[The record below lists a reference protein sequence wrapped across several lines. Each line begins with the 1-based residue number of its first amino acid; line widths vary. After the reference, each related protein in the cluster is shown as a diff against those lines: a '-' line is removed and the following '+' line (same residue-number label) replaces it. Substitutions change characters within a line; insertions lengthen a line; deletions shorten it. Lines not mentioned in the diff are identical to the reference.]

1 MNRYWGGL
9 LAVACI
15 ALFGLYMFYKAF
27 RGETITIYGAIDLS
41 PKLLIAV
48 ALLAEILFFS
58 YVWLG
63 IQTGAI

>member
-9 LAVACI
+9 LAVSGI
-15 ALFGLYMFYKAF
+15 AVYGLYMFYKAF
-27 RGETITIYGAIDLS
+27 RGETITIYGVIDLS